1 MDYSESIIYL
11 RQYVNKAHE
20 ALNRRQFQVARDLAK
35 EITAEAKQLEQTID
49 NIMEVL
55 GDEQV

>member
-11 RQYVNKAHE
+11 RQYTNKVHE
-20 ALNRRQFQVARDLAK
+20 ALNRRNFKLARDLAK

-55 GDEQV
+55 GNE